1 MRIGAQRKEFG
12 VFMNFKRAGVL
23 AGVAVLLSSCSGGA
37 GTHVSNGVVPSQS
50 GASAQRAPRTV
61 GAQTYYTPPVDPV
74 DTTANLGQIAGGYD
88 GNLYFAEASTATTCT
103 VGGCSGRIS
112 KITTGGSITQY
123 GLPNYFDANNTG
135 YPVYPFAVLPTYG
148 DSKVWFLSAD
158 GYFGSIGT
166 DGTSPTIYTLRQLG
180 SDTSGTFTNLT
191 QGADGNFYVAETS
204 PERIIKVTTSGTA
217 SVFNSTLSSGANVGA
232 IQTASDGNFWLTER
246 GTGKIGKLTTGGS
259 LTEYAAVT
267 GGGWNP
273 LDMFSDGTNLWYTA
287 QAASPATGQK
297 LVEMNTSGSILKT
310 ITITTSPAGEGAL
323 VPQGGTYAWTINDNI
338 SRVNRSTSAVNDY
351 TLTNTDPGTVIYG
364 LTIGSDSN
372 LWYTDRAHNKVV
384 KVTKS

>member
-1 MRIGAQRKEFG
+1 
-12 VFMNFKRAGVL
+12 VFNYFKRAGVL
-23 AGVAVLLSSCSGGA
+23 AGVAVLLSACSGGG
-37 GTHVSNGVVPSQS
+37 GTHASGVVPAQS
-50 GASAQRAPRTV
+50 GASSQRAPRTI
-61 GAQTYYTPPVDPV
+61 GAQTYYTPPVDPA
-74 DTTANLGQIAGGYD
+74 DTTANLGQITGGYD
-88 GNLYFAEASTATTCT
+88 GNMYFAEASHATNCST
-103 VGGCSGRIS
+103 CSGRIS
-112 KITTGGSITQY
+112 QITTGGSITQY
-123 GLPNYFDANNTG
+123 TLPNYQDANNNFF
-135 YPVYPFAVLPTYG
+135 PVYPFAVVPTYG

-158 GYFGSIGT
+158 GYFGWTLT
-166 DGTSPTIYTLRQLG
+166 DGTNSAIYSLRQLG
-180 SDTSGTFTNLT
+180 SDTNGTFTNMT

-217 SVFNSTLSSGANVGA
+217 SVFNSALSSGANVGA
-232 IQTASDGNFWLTER
+232 IQIGGDGNFWLTER

-259 LTEYAAVT
+259 LTEYDAVS

-287 QAASPATGQK
+287 QAASPSTGQK
-297 LVEMNTSGSILKT
+297 LVEMNTSGSVVKT

-323 VPQGGTYAWTINDNI
+323 VPQGSTYAWTINDNI

-364 LTIGSDSN
+364 LTIGSDGN

>member
-1 MRIGAQRKEFG
+1 VARRKEFG
-12 VFMNFKRAGVL
+12 VFTTLKRAGVL
-23 AGVAVLLSSCSGGA
+23 AGVAVLLSACSGA
-37 GTHVSNGVVPSQS
+37 GTNHASSVVPGQS

-61 GAQTYYTPPVDPV
+61 GAQTYYTPPVSPV
-74 DTTANLGQIAGGYD
+74 DPTANLGQIAIGYD
-88 GNLYFAEASTATTCT
+88 GNLYFAEASTASTCT

-112 KITTGGSITQY
+112 QITTSGSITQY

-158 GYFGSIGT
+158 GYFGSINT

-180 SDTSGTFTNLT
+180 SDTNGTFTNFT
-191 QGADGNFYVAETS
+191 QGGDGNFYVAETS
-204 PERIIKVTTSGTA
+204 PERIIKVTPTGTA

-232 IQTASDGNFWLTER
+232 LQFNSDGNFWLTER

-259 LTEYAAVT
+259 LTEYDAVS

-273 LDMFSDGTNLWYTA
+273 LDMFSDGSNLWYTA
-287 QAASPATGQK
+287 QAASPSTGQK
-297 LVEMNTSGSILKT
+297 LVEMNTSGSVVKT
-310 ITITTSPAGEGAL
+310 IAITTSPAGEGAL
-323 VPQGGTYAWTINDNI
+323 APQGSVYAWTINDNI
-338 SRVNRSTSAVNDY
+338 SRVNRSTSVVNDY

-364 LTIGSDSN
+364 LTIGGDGN